1 MPKNDKDAAAR
12 TLRQVRSIGAQFQ
25 TREAKDGEGPV
36 IEGYFSVF
44 NSDYPLWP
52 GATEQVAPGAFAK
65 SLAGEYGE
73 GDVRALANHDTTLVL
88 GRTKA
93 GTLSLREDEHGLY
106 GTININEQ
114 DSDAMNLYARVQR
127 GDVSQCSFGFDIRDE
142 EFIENPDGTCRWVLR
157 DVVLYEVS
165 VCTFPAYAETSVEA
179 RRNDL
184 DTIRRRKNELWKTK
198 MKERIEKC
206 RN

>member
-1 MPKNDKDAAAR
+1 MPRNDKDGAAR
-12 TLRQVRSIGAQFQ
+12 TLRQVRSIGAQFT
-25 TREAKDGEGPV
+25 TRVAKGGEGPV

-52 GATEQVAPGAFAK
+52 GAAEQVAPGAFAK

-93 GTLSLREDEHGLY
+93 GTLALREDEHGLF

-142 EFIENPDGTCRWVLR
+142 EFIENPDGSCRWVIR

-179 RRNDL
+179 RRSDL
-184 DTIRRRKNELWKTK
+184 DTIRRRERELWKTK